1 MWAGGR
7 RAPSLGSAAAA
18 DSWGSSPGP
27 PMRSSQPC
35 RALPP
40 SSGASL
46 PEATCPPA
54 SLRRKAQGGGK
65 RGLTWSAAPERRG
78 GPGYSLSHSSSA
90 GVGPRGPSADS
101 APAAAPA
108 PAATAVAV
116 AMGPAPAAQ
125 AAAAPALQ
133 PPASAAFR
141 GCRRG
146 RRGPARDG
154 AGPAWPRPP
163 TGSRLRAGP
172 GRWAQP
178 RRKPSTQR

>member
-1 MWAGGR
+1 MRAGGS
-7 RAPSLGSAAAA
+7 RAPSFGPAAAA

-27 PMRSSQPC
+27 PRRSSHPC
-35 RALPP
+35 RALPA

-46 PEATCPPA
+46 PAATCPPA
-54 SLRRKAQGGGK
+54 SLRRKARGGGK
-65 RGLTWSAAPERRG
+65 RGLTWSAAPESRG
-78 GPGYSLSHSSSA
+78 SPGYSLSHSSSA
-90 GVGPRGPSADS
+90 AAGTRGPSTDS

-116 AMGPAPAAQ
+116 AMGPTPAAE

-133 PPASAAFR
+133 PPASAAFL

-163 TGSRLRAGP
+163 ITSRLRAGR

-178 RRKPSTQR
+178 RREPSTQR